1 MRLEETAAVLFGLSA
16 IVAFGAFFATTYWD
30 ALVTPAI
37 ELTGAAVFA
46 ARYPITLGV
55 VLLIMAGLVRRLRR
69 M

>member
-1 MRLEETAAVLFGLSA
+1 LRLEETAAVLFGLA
-16 IVAFGAFFATTYWD
+16 TLVAFGTFFATAYWD

-55 VLLIMAGLVRRLRR
+55 ALIVAAALVRRLRR
-69 M
+69 Q

>member
-1 MRLEETAAVLFGLSA
+1 MRLEETAAVLFGLA
-16 IVAFGAFFATTYWD
+16 ALVAFGVFFAIAYWD
-30 ALVTPAI
+30 VLVTPAI

-55 VLLIMAGLVRRLRR
+55 VLLIMAGLIRRLRR